1 MCAWQGRK
9 HVITLWCDNRS
20 LITNYKWMGREWYW
34 IINGWRPGLRSCHLS
49 SIRFVSK
56 FPGKVN
62 LCGSSP
68 LPLLK
73 KGTIFSFFFQVF
85 LCFLTLWNLEW
96 VVGICGGES
105 GINPLNVNELN
116 RMIKNSQLLKQSISV
131 VHISA
136 LPPNIYLFT
145 DLGLR
150 HLQVLTEA
158 ESAKIQNIKY
168 SNNIL
173 FPNTPQHD
181 SWLVKVKNGKRTIG
195 DAKNLNKKFPIRD
208 TK

>member
-73 KGTIFSFFFQVF
+73 KRTIFSFFFQVF

-105 GINPLNVNELN
+105 GINPLNVNELS
-116 RMIKNSQLLKQSISV
+116 RIIKNSQLSKQSISV
-131 VHISA
+131 VHKSA
-136 LPPNIYLFT
+136 LHPNIYLFT

-150 HLQVLTEA
+150 HLQVLTGQQRRNRPKY
-158 ESAKIQNIKY
+158 KI
-168 SNNIL
+168 SNIL
-173 FPNTPQHD
+173 IIFYFQTHHNMTAGWWK
-181 SWLVKVKNGKRTIG
+181 SKMKRGQLEMPKT
-195 DAKNLNKKFPIRD
+195 
-208 TK
+208 